1 MVIGAMLFGIAFLIF
16 LVIRTKIQAFVAL
29 IGTAVLIGLLSGL
42 DPAKTLGA
50 VTAGFGSTLGSIG
63 IVIGLGCI
71 MGRFMERSG
80 AAKRIALTILQM
92 VGIQKSDIVIGLTG
106 FLVSIPV
113 FCDSGF
119 VILSSLA
126 KELSRLTKKS
136 MILIGG
142 MLGMGLYITHFMV
155 PPTPGPLAV
164 AGAFKIDI
172 GLFILWGLVIS
183 IPMFVVAVFYFR
195 WISAKYPAIIPPR
208 DEDELSAL
216 SPEQRAVMEAIEA
229 KHEAGQDLTREDFEG
244 LLKDENL
251 PGAGISF
258 ATLLI
263 PVFLILLNTVAG
275 LMGVSGAAKSFFT
288 IIGHPVCAVF
298 ISVLMAVYMLCGKM
312 PREEAVLSMEKSLA
326 DAGLIVFVTG
336 AGGALGNVIRTTGAG
351 NVMAEAIAGS
361 PLPVILVPLLV
372 GTLLRFPQGSGT
384 VAMITGAA
392 ILAPM
397 LDSLGLNPV
406 MAGLALC
413 TTAMFPSYLN
423 DSYFWVVTRFSGFEV
438 KTSLQTWTVGTFV
451 IPFSASIILCIVNA
465 LFF

>member
-1 MVIGAMLFGIAFLIF
+1 MVIGAMLLGIALLIF
-16 LVIRTKIQAFVAL
+16 LVIRTKLQAFVSL
-29 IGTAVLIGLLSGL
+29 IGVALLIGIASGL
-42 DPAKTLGA
+42 PVGKTIGA
-50 VTAGFGSTLGSIG
+50 VTSGFGGTLGSIG

-80 AAKRIALTILQM
+80 AAKRIALTILKM
-92 VGIQKSDIVIGLTG
+92 VGIKQSDVVIGLTG

-164 AGAFKIDI
+164 AGAFKVDI
-172 GLFILWGLVIS
+172 GLFILSGLAIS
-183 IPMFVVAVFYFR
+183 VPMFIVALYYFR
-195 WISAKYPAIIPPR
+195 WVSKRHPEIIPPR
-208 DEDELSAL
+208 DEEELAAL
-216 SPEQRAVMEAIEA
+216 SPDQRAVLDAIET
-229 KHEAGQDLTREDFEG
+229 KHNAGKELDRSDFDA
-244 LLKDENL
+244 LLKDDKL
-251 PGAGISF
+251 PGVGISF
-258 ATLLI
+258 AVLLV
-263 PVFLILLNTVAG
+263 PVFLILLSTICNLAG
-275 LMGVSGAAKSFFT
+275 VGGIAKEVVNAV
-288 IIGHPVCAVF
+288 GHPVCAVF
-298 ISVLMAVYMLCGKM
+298 IAVLMATYMLCGSM
-312 PREEAVLSMEKSLA
+312 SREDAVLSMEKSLG

-336 AGGALGNVIRTTGAG
+336 AGGALGSVIRATGAG
-351 NVMAEAIAGS
+351 DMMAQAIAAS

-392 ILAPM
+392 ILSPM
-397 LDSLGLNPV
+397 LETLGINPII
-406 MAGLALC
+406 AGLALC
-413 TTAMFPSYLN
+413 ATAMFPSYLN

-438 KTSLQTWTVGTFV
+438 KTSLQTWTVGTFIV
-451 IPFSASIILCIVNA
+451 PLSASIILGIVNM
-465 LFF
+465 FV

>member
-1 MVIGAMLFGIAFLIF
+1 MVIGGMLFGIALLIF
-16 LVIRTKIQAFVAL
+16 LVIRTKLQAFVAL
-29 IGTAVLIGLLSGL
+29 IGTAVFIGLVSGL
-42 DPAKTLGA
+42 PVDKTLGA
-50 VTAGFGSTLGSIG
+50 VTSGFGGTLGSIG

-92 VGIQKSDIVIGLTG
+92 VGIRKSDVVIGLTG

-172 GLFILWGLVIS
+172 GLFILWGLAIS
-183 IPMFVVAVFYFR
+183 IPMFIVAVYFFR
-195 WISAKYPAIIPPR
+195 WISAKHPDIIPPR
-208 DEDELSAL
+208 DEEELKNL
-216 SPEQRAVMEAIEA
+216 SPDQRAVLDAIEA
-229 KHEAGQDLTREDFEG
+229 KHNAGQELGKEDFEA
-244 LLKDENL
+244 LLRDDTL

-263 PVFLILLNTVAG
+263 PVFLILLNTICGLAG
-275 LMGVSGAAKSFFT
+275 VEGNAKAVIS
-288 IIGHPVCAVF
+288 ILGHPVCAVF
-298 ISVLMAVYMLCGKM
+298 ISVLMATYMLCGRM
-312 PREEAVLSMEKSLA
+312 PRDEAVLSMEKSLA

-336 AGGALGNVIRTTGAG
+336 AGGALGNVIRATGAG
-351 NVMAEAIAGS
+351 TMMAEAIAAS

-392 ILAPM
+392 ILSPM
-397 LDSLGLNPV
+397 LDTLGINPII
-406 MAGLALC
+406 AGLALC

-451 IPFSASIILCIVNA
+451 VPLSGSIILSIVNM
-465 LFF
+465 FV

>member
-1 MVIGAMLFGIAFLIF
+1 
-16 LVIRTKIQAFVAL
+16 
-29 IGTAVLIGLLSGL
+29 
-42 DPAKTLGA
+42 
-50 VTAGFGSTLGSIG
+50 
-63 IVIGLGCI
+63 
-71 MGRFMERSG
+71 
-80 AAKRIALTILQM
+80 KRIALTILQM
-92 VGIQKSDIVIGLTG
+92 VGIKSSDIVIGLTG

-172 GLFILWGLVIS
+172 GLFILYGLLIS
-183 IPMFVVAVFYFR
+183 IPMFIVAVFYFR
-195 WISAKYPAIIPPR
+195 WVSSKHPDIIPPR
-208 DEDELSAL
+208 DEEEMKAL
-216 SPEQRAVMEAIEA
+216 SPEQRAVLENIEA
-229 KHEAGQDLTREDFEG
+229 KHNAGQELSKEDFTA
-244 LLKDENL
+244 LLKDDKL
-251 PGAGISF
+251 PGTAISF

-263 PVFLILLNTVAG
+263 PVFLILLNTLCG
-275 LMGVSGAAKSFFT
+275 LAVKNGVGIPPAVMSVVLL
-288 IIGHPVCAVF
+288 IGHPVCAVF
-298 ISVLMAVYMLCGKM
+298 ISVLMATYMLCGSM

-336 AGGALGNVIRTTGAG
+336 AGGALGMVIRTTGAG
-351 NVMAEAIAGS
+351 DMMAQAIAGS
-361 PLPVILVPLLV
+361 SLPVILVPLLI

-384 VAMITGAA
+384 VAMITGAN

-397 LDSLGLNPV
+397 LEAGLAIDPLI
-406 MAGLALC
+406 AGLALC

-451 IPFSASIILCIVNA
+451 IPFTASIILCIVNT
-465 LFF
+465 FFF